1 MRFPAIVFF
10 SLLRLVCWSLAAAL
24 SLDAVAAQPASE
36 SFAYPAG
43 SQIAGQA
50 GGTGWGGPWTGG
62 ASTLVV
68 SPGLTY
74 SGLPGLGNALGRTPG
89 GAAFRQLAA
98 PVIGSAGTS
107 LVIQALIR
115 SNVAGTLASQATLG
129 NSGGGTFILGDL
141 PQPDPQAANWGI
153 QNANGRFYSNVPVAA
168 NATVF
173 LVAQIDFDVSGT
185 NDRMRLWVNP
195 LFGQQSI
202 ATPDVD
208 VTNAN
213 VGQFQGVFWQT
224 QQNQVLDEIRIATI
238 TSSCTPPPNTTLVVW
253 HPFDETSGTT
263 AANLA
268 TGNTG
273 IELGNPV
280 HVSGVVG
287 DALHFDGLDDRVDA
301 PSSIVTNIGPASAV
315 AACSGSFSSCRGDF
329 SFDAWVRL
337 DPGAPSGVMIL
348 VDKRQQIGSI
358 LRGYSWYVFSGRIGI
373 QLADGGASPGYT
385 NYNSPVLSPQLG
397 DHNWHHVA
405 VTVRRAPQLIRWY
418 HNGVPVGQ
426 QATSP
431 RPGTL
436 VNASPFRIGSRTE
449 APPLTGWFFGDI
461 DELEM
466 WNRVVTPA
474 EIRAIYLAGPFG
486 KCK

>member
-1 MRFPAIVFF
+1 MRFPANVSL
-10 SLLRLVCWSLAAAL
+10 SLLRFSTWSLAAGL
-24 SLDAVAAQPASE
+24 SLGAAVAQPASE
-36 SFAYPAG
+36 SFVYPAG
-43 SQIAGQA
+43 SQIAGQN

-74 SGLPGLGNALGRTPG
+74 PGMPSLGNALGRTPG

-98 PVIGSAGTS
+98 PVVGSSGTS

-115 SNVAGTLASQATLG
+115 SDAAGTLASQATLG
-129 NSGGGTFILGDL
+129 NSSGGTFILGDL
-141 PQPDPQAANWGI
+141 PQSDPQAANWGI

-168 NATVF
+168 GVTVL

-224 QQNQVLDEIRIATI
+224 QQSQVLDEIRIAT
-238 TSSCTPPPNTTLVVW
+238 TASSCTPPPNTTMVVW
-253 HPFDETSGTT
+253 HPFDETSGTV

-268 TGNTG
+268 TMTDGV
-273 IELGNPV
+273 EFGNPA
-280 HVSGVVG
+280 HVPGVVG
-287 DALHFDGLDDRVDA
+287 EALHFDGLDDRVDA
-301 PSSIVTNIGPASAV
+301 KSSIVTNIGPASAV

-337 DPGAPSGVMIL
+337 TLGAPSGVMVL

-358 LRGYSWYVFSGRIGI
+358 LRGYSWYVYSGRIGI
-373 QLADGGASPGYT
+373 QLADGGALPGYT
-385 NYNSPVLSPQLG
+385 NYNSPVLSPALG

-405 VTVRRAPQLIRWY
+405 VTVKRTPQLIRWY
-418 HNGVPVGQ
+418 HNGAPIGQ
-426 QATSP
+426 DSTSP

-449 APPLTGWFFGDI
+449 AMPLTGWFSGDL

-466 WNRVVTPA
+466 WNRVVTPV
-474 EIRAIYLAGPFG
+474 EIKAIYSAGPFG